1 LYQLDKGLN
10 LGSFPS
16 TVVLGEETI
25 VGADGGKLRAF
36 DPSMIEAKSFTD
48 NKKRTSWKWSAP
60 EKWTFAGPATDIILA
75 DKRLYACRPGGV
87 FALEL
92 PGGKGEP
99 KLSWDAP
106 IEGNP
111 VRIIA
116 ANERLFVST
125 IEGRVHCFG
134 KKKQSPQPVVAS
146 GNKSAPVPDA
156 TLSQARE
163 ILSAAGVAEGYGLL
177 LGVGNGELA
186 AALATESKLD
196 VVGIDSAS
204 EKVSAARRTLDNSG
218 LYGARV
224 ALFEADPAR
233 PPLPP
238 YFASLAVVPEAD
250 KAFAASKDQ
259 VTNLYECLRPYGGVA
274 CLGAARE
281 VADLLEQTVADAGL
295 PGAQFE
301 RKGGLALLRRT
312 GPLPGSANWT
322 HQYADASNSLVSQDA
337 RVRTPL
343 GVLWFGG
350 SSNKDILP
358 RHGHGPSE
366 HVVDGHLFIEGPD
379 MIRAVDVYTGRV
391 LWQTS
396 LPEIG
401 KAYDNTSHQPGANAL
416 GSNYV
421 SVADGVYVA
430 YGAKC
435 LRLDPATG
443 TILSEFSLPIPEG
456 ATEAPDFG
464 YIGVWEDVLVAG
476 SGPLRYDEEIKGQ
489 TWNAVASKR
498 IVALDRHTGNPLWS
512 RTADAAFR
520 HNAIALGDGKVF
532 CIDRATDELRERL
545 ARRGI
550 ELPEAGRMI
559 ALDLRTG
566 QEQWRVDQGAFGT
579 WLGYSQE
586 HGLVLQAGRFS
597 RDMLQDETNDRMAVF
612 KASDGAVVWDRQVS
626 YNGPCMLHGATII
639 AQEKF
644 FSLLTGEPVMR
655 QDPLTGAAQD
665 RNWQRQHGCNSAIA
679 CQNLVTFR
687 SAAAGFFDLENDG
700 GTGNLG
706 GFRSG
711 CTSNLIAANGV
722 LNAPDYTRTCTC
734 SYQIQTSLAL
744 IHRPEVEMWTF
755 NAFKSDS
762 GRIKRLGLNLGAP
775 GDRRDENGTL
785 WLDYPSVGGQ
795 SPEITVVTEPSE
807 PASYRYHAQRV
818 TGGSPAWVAASG
830 MTGLRRMRI
839 TLEEGA
845 AKPSPYTVRLLF
857 AEPGDAD
864 QGGRV
869 FDVSLQGKAVL
880 TGFDAASEAGGPM
893 RLIAKEFPNVAIRD
907 ALEIE
912 LNPRNGADTLLCGV
926 EMVAQE

>member
-1 LYQLDKGLN
+1 
-10 LGSFPS
+10 
-16 TVVLGEETI
+16 
-25 VGADGGKLRAF
+25 
-36 DPSMIEAKSFTD
+36 
-48 NKKRTSWKWSAP
+48 
-60 EKWTFAGPATDIILA
+60 
-75 DKRLYACRPGGV
+75 
-87 FALEL
+87 
-92 PGGKGEP
+92 
-99 KLSWDAP
+99 
-106 IEGNP
+106 
-111 VRIIA
+111 
-116 ANERLFVST
+116 
-125 IEGRVHCFG
+125 
-134 KKKQSPQPVVAS
+134 
-146 GNKSAPVPDA
+146 
-156 TLSQARE
+156 
-163 ILSAAGVAEGYGLL
+163 
-177 LGVGNGELA
+177 
-186 AALATESKLD
+186 
-196 VVGIDSAS
+196 
-204 EKVSAARRTLDNSG
+204 
-218 LYGARV
+218 
-224 ALFEADPAR
+224 
-233 PPLPP
+233 
-238 YFASLAVVPEAD
+238 
-250 KAFAASKDQ
+250 
-259 VTNLYECLRPYGGVA
+259 
-274 CLGAARE
+274 
-281 VADLLEQTVADAGL
+281 
-295 PGAQFE
+295 
-301 RKGGLALLRRT
+301 
-312 GPLPGSANWT
+312 
-322 HQYADASNSLVSQDA
+322 
-337 RVRTPL
+337 
-343 GVLWFGG
+343 
-350 SSNKDILP
+350 
-358 RHGHGPSE
+358 
-366 HVVDGHLFIEGPD
+366 
-379 MIRAVDVYTGRV
+379 
-391 LWQTS
+391 
-396 LPEIG
+396 
-401 KAYDNTSHQPGANAL
+401 
-416 GSNYV
+416 V

-456 ATEAPDFG
+456 AAEAPDFG

-498 IVALDRHTGNPLWS
+498 IVALDRHTGTPLWS
-512 RTADAAFR
+512 RNADAAFR

-550 ELPEAGRMI
+550 ELPETGRMI

-566 QEQWRVDQGAFGT
+566 QELWRVDQGVFGT

-586 HGLVLQAGRFS
+586 HALLLQAGRAS
-597 RDMLQDETNDRMAVF
+597 RDMLKDETNDRLAVF
-612 KASDGAVVWDRQVS
+612 KAGDGAVVWDQQQS
-626 YNGPCMLHGATII
+626 YNGPCMLHDATII

-644 FSLLTGEPVMR
+644 FSLLTGEPVLR
-655 QDPLTGAAQD
+655 QDPLTGAEVD
-665 RNWQRQHGCNSAIA
+665 MSWQRQHGCNSAIA

-775 GDRRDENGTL
+775 GDRRDENGIL

-795 SPEITVVTEPSE
+795 SPEITVVTDPAQ

-818 TGGSPAWVAASG
+818 TGGGPAWVAASG
-830 MTGLRRMRI
+830 MKGLRRMRI

-845 AKPSPYTVRLLF
+845 TKPSPYTVRLFF

-880 TGFDAASEAGGPM
+880 KDFDAAAEAGGPM
-893 RLIAKEFPNVAIRD
+893 RLIAKEFSNVAIRD
-907 ALEIE
+907 VLEIE

>member
-1 LYQLDKGLN
+1 
-10 LGSFPS
+10 
-16 TVVLGEETI
+16 
-25 VGADGGKLRAF
+25 
-36 DPSMIEAKSFTD
+36 
-48 NKKRTSWKWSAP
+48 
-60 EKWTFAGPATDIILA
+60 
-75 DKRLYACRPGGV
+75 
-87 FALEL
+87 
-92 PGGKGEP
+92 
-99 KLSWDAP
+99 
-106 IEGNP
+106 
-111 VRIIA
+111 
-116 ANERLFVST
+116 
-125 IEGRVHCFG
+125 
-134 KKKQSPQPVVAS
+134 
-146 GNKSAPVPDA
+146 
-156 TLSQARE
+156 
-163 ILSAAGVAEGYGLL
+163 
-177 LGVGNGELA
+177 
-186 AALATESKLD
+186 
-196 VVGIDSAS
+196 
-204 EKVSAARRTLDNSG
+204 
-218 LYGARV
+218 
-224 ALFEADPAR
+224 
-233 PPLPP
+233 
-238 YFASLAVVPEAD
+238 
-250 KAFAASKDQ
+250 
-259 VTNLYECLRPYGGVA
+259 
-274 CLGAARE
+274 
-281 VADLLEQTVADAGL
+281 
-295 PGAQFE
+295 
-301 RKGGLALLRRT
+301 
-312 GPLPGSANWT
+312 
-322 HQYADASNSLVSQDA
+322 
-337 RVRTPL
+337 
-343 GVLWFGG
+343 
-350 SSNKDILP
+350 
-358 RHGHGPSE
+358 
-366 HVVDGHLFIEGPD
+366 
-379 MIRAVDVYTGRV
+379 
-391 LWQTS
+391 
-396 LPEIG
+396 
-401 KAYDNTSHQPGANAL
+401 
-416 GSNYV
+416 
-421 SVADGVYVA
+421 
-430 YGAKC
+430 
-435 LRLDPATG
+435 
-443 TILSEFSLPIPEG
+443 
-456 ATEAPDFG
+456 
-464 YIGVWEDVLVAG
+464 
-476 SGPLRYDEEIKGQ
+476 
-489 TWNAVASKR
+489 
-498 IVALDRHTGNPLWS
+498 
-512 RTADAAFR
+512 
-520 HNAIALGDGKVF
+520 
-532 CIDRATDELRERL
+532 
-545 ARRGI
+545 
-550 ELPEAGRMI
+550 
-559 ALDLRTG
+559 
-566 QEQWRVDQGAFGT
+566 
-579 WLGYSQE
+579 
-586 HGLVLQAGRFS
+586 
-597 RDMLQDETNDRMAVF
+597 
-612 KASDGAVVWDRQVS
+612 
-626 YNGPCMLHGATII
+626 MLHGATII